1 MADIPSDVVH
11 THIVQPL
18 FDNLNKLQQK
28 ITEAEHQLTQAEE
41 QLETLSRN
49 DYTQMPTDGTMYLF
63 FKKELP
69 QWIKNL
75 TRECVELRR
84 ERETL
89 KQVLKN
95 VMQTQD
101 IKPTQPEDRL
111 PRGHPLLELNHNAI
125 SNPYLV

>member
-1 MADIPSDVVH
+1 MTNIPSDVVR
-11 THIVQPL
+11 
-18 FDNLNKLQQK
+18 NLNELEQK
-28 ITEAEHQLTQAEE
+28 ITEAEHQLTQHKDLF
-41 QLETLSRN
+41 QTLSSYG
-49 DYTQMPTDGTMYLF
+49 YTKMPKDGLLYLF

-75 TRECVELRR
+75 RTECVELRR

-95 VMQTQD
+95 VMQIED
-101 IKPTQPEDRL
+101 IEPTQPEDRWL
-111 PRGHPLLELNHNAI
+111 PRGHRLLELDHNAI